1 MTKEEA
7 NKIVLKLTA
16 LFPNTTVPKETVVLW
31 VEYLLPLQ
39 ADIMR
44 QTVNDYALTPGKKFF
59 PTPGELLDIYDRIY
73 QEFIVKKAQD
83 DREAEKEAAKFLF
96 QKPTKII
103 KDDYVRQ
110 SVELIRDVCE
120 DRIKYNSPEWIDQF
134 EGIYGKGAMY
144 YV

>member
-83 DREAEKEAAKFLF
+83 DREAEKEAAKFLL
-96 QKPTKII
+96 QKPTKTI

-120 DRIKYNSPEWIDQF
+120 DRIKYNSPEWIERF

-144 YV
+144 HV

>member
-16 LFPNTTVPKETVVLW
+16 LFPNTSVPKETVVLW

-44 QTVNDYALTPGKKFF
+44 QAVNDYALTPGKKFF

-96 QKPTKII
+96 QKPTKTI

-120 DRIKYNSPEWIDQF
+120 DRIKYNSPEWIERF
-134 EGIYGKGAMY
+134 EGIYGKGAIHH
-144 YV
+144 V

>member
-16 LFPNTTVPKETVVLW
+16 LFPNTSVPKETVVLW

-44 QTVNDYALTPGKKFF
+44 QAVNDYALTPGKKFF

-110 SVELIRDVCE
+110 SVELIRNVCE
-120 DRIKYNSPEWIDQF
+120 DRIKYNSPEWIERF

-144 YV
+144 HV

>member
-44 QTVNDYALTPGKKFF
+44 QAVNDYALTPGKKFF

-96 QKPTKII
+96 QKPTKTI

>member
-1 MTKEEA
+1 
-7 NKIVLKLTA
+7 
-16 LFPNTTVPKETVVLW
+16 
-31 VEYLLPLQ
+31 
-39 ADIMR
+39 
-44 QTVNDYALTPGKKFF
+44 VNNYALTPGKKFF

-96 QKPTKII
+96 QKPTKTI

-120 DRIKYNSPEWIDQF
+120 DRIKYNSPEWIERF
-134 EGIYGKGAMY
+134 EGIYGKGAMHH
-144 YV
+144 V

>member
-96 QKPTKII
+96 QKPTKTI

-110 SVELIRDVCE
+110 SVELIRNVSE
-120 DRIKYNSPEWIDQF
+120 DRIKYNSPEWIERF

-144 YV
+144 HV

>member
-120 DRIKYNSPEWIDQF
+120 DRIKYNSPEWILRF
-134 EGIYGKGAMY
+134 EGIYGKGAMH